1 MTSKE
6 RRERQLLFI
15 PDEDDWARMKRARK
29 LLHRLNSMDPSDFDA
44 IRKTVNELFGKS
56 DETTFLNPPFYC
68 DYACSIG
75 SDPGFYYRGTLQQ
88 GSFQCI

>member
-56 DETTFLNPPFYC
+56 DETTFFKSAFL
-68 DYACSIG
+68 
-75 SDPGFYYRGTLQQ
+75 L
-88 GSFQCI
+88 